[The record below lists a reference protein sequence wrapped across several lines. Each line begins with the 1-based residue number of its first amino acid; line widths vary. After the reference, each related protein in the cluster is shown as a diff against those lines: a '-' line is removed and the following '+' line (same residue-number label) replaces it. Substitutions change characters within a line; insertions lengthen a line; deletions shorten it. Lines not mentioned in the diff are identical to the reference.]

1 MAGCMPTLMLGVLV
15 VAYIGAS
22 IVRDQ
27 NLDMGAYLLFF
38 IALVLMQALCIYTS
52 ETMAWGA
59 LGIVGIFFV
68 LNFLSV
74 LGAFGPSAGPQS
86 CGSCNGKPRNPCGPV
101 CPRCHHCRRRCRCP
115 LY

>member
-1 MAGCMPTLMLGVLV
+1 M

-27 NLDMGAYLLFF
+27 NLDIGAYLLFF

-74 LGAFGPSAGPQS
+74 LGAFGSRGPQR
-86 CGSCNGKPRNPCGPV
+86 CGSCGPKPKKPCGPV
-101 CPRCHHCRRRCRCP
+101 CPKCNDCRPKCRCP